1 MTISARDAQWFPQ
14 HQQIK
19 EILRMGYNHHNHHN
33 WWQLVT
39 LVMMVQ
45 EYRRSN
51 HNAISVITRHRQ
63 TRNSPWSSRLATISY
78 LILTSHNVDAKF
90 SVHPIALHV
99 IQTLICI
106 SRSIHRWYIYKECNI
121 VESELRSIQLWYNSM
136 TPQDRRYFRIK
147 QCPIRIFQ
155 ACYGSET
162 QWEKSALYFK
172 SQPHSNRCHGN
183 SHDHDHEESKHPS
196 PYSSFAIM
204 AAHCENF

>member
-39 LVMMVQ
+39 LVMMVR

-78 LILTSHNVDAKF
+78 LILTSHNLDAKF
-90 SVHPIALHV
+90 SVHPIAFHI
-99 IQTLICI
+99 IQILICI
-106 SRSIHRWYIYKECNI
+106 SRSIHRWYIKKRQYIGVWTRKHTT
-121 VESELRSIQLWYNSM
+121 LIQLDDIDHTCWVQPLVPPIANSA
-136 TPQDRRYFRIK
+136 IK
-147 QCPIRIFQ
+147 
-155 ACYGSET
+155 
-162 QWEKSALYFK
+162 
-172 SQPHSNRCHGN
+172 N
-183 SHDHDHEESKHPS
+183 S
-196 PYSSFAIM
+196 
-204 AAHCENF
+204 